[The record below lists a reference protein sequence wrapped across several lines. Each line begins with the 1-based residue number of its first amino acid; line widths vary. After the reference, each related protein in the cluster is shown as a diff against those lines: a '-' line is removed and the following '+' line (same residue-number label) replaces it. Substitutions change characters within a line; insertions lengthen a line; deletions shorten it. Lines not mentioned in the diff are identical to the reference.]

1 MDTVNCT
8 TPTPVAEG
16 LWSTAKE
23 RPEKRSPSKIGLRP
37 VLEFLRE
44 LTTHNKILRAVIKVV
59 SRTHLMPRPANPSP
73 RRYSSSGGHSRRKMN
88 ALTFSCI
95 RQPSSSCSPAPGE
108 SSSRR
113 CSSQSRWASRGCF
126 TRRRT
131 SRYAA
136 IETHRPWSGAL
147 LPLEGGR
154 PCLEGPRAGWRLAE
168 KACGSRKDVSVLSTV
183 TLFLVNLWLS
193 GDVHASA

>member
-1 MDTVNCT
+1 MARASCALIFGRTWAALEEMELLGRRKLHHLHPRRGGAGRRRKNGPRSDRRRRLASDLVWSFCVNY
-8 TPTPVAEG
+8 
-16 LWSTAKE
+16 TAHIL
-23 RPEKRSPSKIGLRP
+23 S
-37 VLEFLRE
+37 
-44 LTTHNKILRAVIKVV
+44 HNKILRAVINVTV
-59 SRTHLMPRPANPSP
+59 CTHLMPTPANPSP

-108 SSSRR
+108 SSPRR

-136 IETHRPWSGAL
+136 MDTHRPWSGAL
-147 LPLEGGR
+147 LTLEGGR
-154 PCLEGPRAGWRLAE
+154 PCLEGPRAG
-168 KACGSRKDVSVLSTV
+168 
-183 TLFLVNLWLS
+183 
-193 GDVHASA
+193 

>member
-1 MDTVNCT
+1 MLVSYRGSIYIYRASFLARFRA
-8 TPTPVAEG
+8 PLLEARFKARFWGPVFG
-16 LWSTAKE
+16 S
-23 RPEKRSPSKIGLRP
+23 
-37 VLEFLRE
+37 F
-44 LTTHNKILRAVIKVV
+44 
-59 SRTHLMPRPANPSP
+59 SRLAALLCRPACNPSP

-136 IETHRPWSGAL
+136 MDTHRPWSGAL
-147 LPLEGGR
+147 LTLEGGR
-154 PCLEGPRAGWRLAE
+154 PCLEGPRAG
-168 KACGSRKDVSVLSTV
+168 
-183 TLFLVNLWLS
+183 
-193 GDVHASA
+193 

>member
-1 MDTVNCT
+1 MNY
-8 TPTPVAEG
+8 
-16 LWSTAKE
+16 K
-23 RPEKRSPSKIGLRP
+23 
-37 VLEFLRE
+37 
-44 LTTHNKILRAVIKVV
+44 HNKILRAVIKVAL
-59 SRTHLMPRPANPSP
+59 RIHLMPRPANPSP

-108 SSSRR
+108 SSPRR

-131 SRYAA
+131 PRYAGMD
-136 IETHRPWSGAL
+136 THRIDHGVGHFCV

-154 PCLEGPRAGWRLAE
+154 PCPRRAKGRLEAAE
-168 KACGSRKDVSVLSTV
+168 KACGSRKDVSVLSIV
-183 TLFLVNLWLS
+183 TLFLVNLCCGSWHPRGRYIALS
-193 GDVHASA
+193 GTRATTRIS